1 MRIVT
6 GDAIEVHF
14 ALRLLDRSVDHAY
27 CYNYPNQSSAE
38 KQLVRHLLE
47 AEG

>member
-27 CYNYPNQSSAE
+27 CYNYPGVNGSWNCGACS
-38 KQLVRHLLE
+38 VGH
-47 AEG
+47 